1 MHSPANLDPGFALAA
16 VEPAPVAAHP
26 VPAGGDTPEDAL
38 AREQQALVAW
48 IELTIATGK
57 ALPPETGVAQLLA
70 LRHEWARQVAAWV
83 DADGRPVAVAS
94 HEIQVELPPQVL
106 ERLEAL
112 ARDGAG
118 TRSGAVARTILASH
132 AGTP

>member
-1 MHSPANLDPGFALAA
+1 MPSPANLDPGFALAA
-16 VEPAPVAAHP
+16 VESAPPVAHA

-48 IELTIATGK
+48 IELTTATGE
-57 ALPPETGVAQLLA
+57 APPPPTSVAQLLA

-94 HEIQVELPPQVL
+94 PEIQVELPPQVL

-118 TRSGAVARTILASH
+118 TRSGTVARTILAWH